1 MVPKETRRISNLK
14 LTSRLWGNQWLELRA
29 AVPLFSCEFQHLSQT
44 VSLTEHEISTA
55 VWIQVELSRWQR
67 LKLPNV
73 YKRPCGVTY
82 FVHRRTSPPSSH
94 LLARRC
100 WLLAFAQS
108 SGMVWITARPKHSF
122 WGHFRLSR
130 TNKVNRHGK
139 SENKWLKL
147 NNIYAS
153 KTFFAMLRG
162 HFRFTRQKEMH
173 LSGSSILNFKVKV
186 MF

>member
-1 MVPKETRRISNLK
+1 MSN
-14 LTSRLWGNQWLELRA
+14 S
-29 AVPLFSCEFQHLSQT
+29 
-44 VSLTEHEISTA
+44 VSLTEHEIRRAFS
-55 VWIQVELSRWQR
+55 IHYELSWWQR

-73 YKRPCGVTY
+73 YKKPCGVTY

-100 WLLAFAQS
+100 WLLAFTQS
-108 SGMVWITARPKHSF
+108 SDIVWITARPKHSF

-130 TNKVNRHGK
+130 TNKVNGHGK

-147 NNIYAS
+147 NNIHVS

-162 HFRFTRQKEMH
+162 HFRFIRQKDMH
-173 LSGSSILNFKVKV
+173 LSGSSIFNFKVKV
-186 MF
+186 MI